1 MMYLIYLVWEYKYR
15 EYKRFHY
22 TEELIETNQAFLAT
36 IEEAKETLEYKNTK
50 AYKNKILKSQQWLKN
65 PWEIVINLISEERFK
80 KYTETWSLTT
90 TKVNLPQNLLDEES
104 LINTMTISQKWIYFL
119 FKKDTR

>member
-1 MMYLIYLVWEYKYR
+1 MYLIYLVWNYKYR
-15 EYKRFHY
+15 EYKIFHY
-22 TEELIETNQAFLAT
+22 TEDLIETNEKFLST
-36 IEEAKETLEYKNTK
+36 ITKAKQTLEYKNTK
-50 AYKNKILKSQQWLKN
+50 AYKNKVLKSQQGLRN

-90 TKVNLPQNLLDEES
+90 TKVALPQSLIDEES
-104 LINTMTISQKWIYFL
+104 LINTMTIYQKWLYFL